1 MRIEC
6 AQCHH
11 HPSERWSQDDYAGL
25 VGFFTGLAVKRLPN
39 GTEAIVAKVGSDHKH
54 PRTGELVKAR
64 GLGAAAADFT
74 GTMDRRQMFAKWM
87 TSPDNS
93 FFAKAIANRIW
104 EHYFG
109 RGLVEPIDDM
119 RATNP
124 STNEP
129 LMDALVAHL
138 KEVRY
143 DLKAF
148 TKTLLMSQTYQL
160 SGLANEGN
168 VNDFQNFSHAL
179 PKAMPAEV
187 LLDAVSQVTN
197 VPEKFNGWP
206 EGYRSIQVWDNRMPS
221 YFFRIFGRPVRA
233 SVCECE
239 RSNQP
244 SISQALHL
252 LNSPEIHG
260 KISSKR
266 GTASVGGF
274 DSDERSDSG

>member
-1 MRIEC
+1 M
-6 AQCHH
+6 
-11 HPSERWSQDDYAGL
+11 
-25 VGFFTGLAVKRLPN
+25 
-39 GTEAIVAKVGSDHKH
+39 
-54 PRTGELVKAR
+54 KAR
-64 GLGAAAADFT
+64 GLGAATADFA
-74 GTMDRRQMFAKWM
+74 GTTDRRQVFAAWM
-87 TSPDNS
+87 IGHDNP
-93 FFAKAIANRIW
+93 FFAKAIVNRIW
-104 EHYFG
+104 SHYLG

-124 STNEP
+124 SSNEP
-129 LMDALVAHL
+129 LMDALVAHI

-143 DLKAF
+143 DLRAF
-148 TKTLLMSQTYQL
+148 TKTLLSSQTYQL
-160 SGLANEGN
+160 SAVANEGN

-179 PKAMPAEV
+179 PKSLPAEV
-187 LLDAVSQVTN
+187 LLDALSQVTN

-206 EGYRSIQVWDNRMPS
+206 AGYRSIQVWDNRMPS

-260 KISSKR
+260 KITHRR
-266 GTASVGGF
+266 GTARQLAESARSNDEILDDIYLGTLCRFPTTEERTLLQQAFVAAGDNRCAAVEDILWSVLNTKEF
-274 DSDERSDSG
+274 LYNQ